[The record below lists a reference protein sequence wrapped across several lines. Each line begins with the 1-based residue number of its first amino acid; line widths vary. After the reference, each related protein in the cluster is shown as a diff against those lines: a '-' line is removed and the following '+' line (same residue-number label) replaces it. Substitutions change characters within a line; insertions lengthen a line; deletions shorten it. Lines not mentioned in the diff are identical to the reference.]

1 MLGDTD
7 GPSGDS
13 PTAKDAGS
21 SSLAMGGAG
30 SALAV
35 SRGRPG
41 VASDGLIGWVE
52 GRSEGPLLL
61 CIGGVHGNEPAG
73 VRGLEEMVGKVEARR
88 DALAGD
94 FVAIVGNM
102 PAVAAGRRFM
112 TYDLNRAWTPLH
124 VGALQAGHRTE
135 SDDAVVHSIT
145 HRRARAPVP
154 EDLEVVRVLE
164 LLEEVAARRRGP
176 VYVLDLHTTSGKGGT
191 FTSTEDHPRYRR
203 FAMEVP
209 FPLVL
214 GLDDHLEGTLLG
226 YLRTLG
232 YTTMLCECG
241 QHQEPRAA
249 LRAVA
254 AIWIAIRAAGLL
266 GEEDAPEARRAF
278 EMLRNTCAH
287 LPPVLETV
295 YRHPFDERDR
305 YVTRP
310 GFRNFQRIEAGGK
323 QIGRRPQDGDDR
335 NGEVAAPQGGR
346 LLMPLYQRLGEDG
359 FFVVQEVEGPRGEG
373 RAG

>member
-1 MLGDTD
+1 MIVDID
-7 GPSGDS
+7 GPPGDS
-13 PTAKDAGS
+13 PSARDVGS
-21 SSLAMGGAG
+21 SSLAMGVA
-30 SALAV
+30 SAALAV
-35 SRGRPG
+35 SRGQAAPVG
-41 VASDGLIGWVE
+41 DGLIGWVE

-73 VRGLEEMVGKVEARR
+73 VRALEEMVWKVEARR
-88 DALAGD
+88 DVLAGD

-102 PAVAAGRRFM
+102 PALAAGRRFM

-124 VGALQAGHRTE
+124 VGALQAAHRTR
-135 SDDAVVHSIT
+135 SDDAVVRSIT
-145 HRRARAPVP
+145 RKRARAPVP
-154 EDLEVVRVLE
+154 EDLEVLRVLE
-164 LLEEVAARRRGP
+164 LLERIAARRRGP
-176 VYVLDLHTTSGKGGT
+176 VYVVDLHTTSGKGGT
-191 FTSTEDHPRYRR
+191 FTSTEDHVRHRH
-203 FAMEVP
+203 FAMKVP

-241 QHQEPRAA
+241 QHREPRAA

-254 AIWIAIRAAGLL
+254 AVWIAIRAAGLL
-266 GEEDAPEARRAF
+266 GEEDVPEARRAL

-287 LPPVLETV
+287 LPCILDTV

-310 GFRNFQRIEAGGK
+310 GFRNFDRVSAGEV
-323 QIGRRPQDGDDR
+323 IGDDR
-335 NGEVAAPQGGR
+335 NGEVVAPQGGM

-359 FFVVQEVEGPRGEG
+359 FFVVRQVEAVRG
-373 RAG
+373 